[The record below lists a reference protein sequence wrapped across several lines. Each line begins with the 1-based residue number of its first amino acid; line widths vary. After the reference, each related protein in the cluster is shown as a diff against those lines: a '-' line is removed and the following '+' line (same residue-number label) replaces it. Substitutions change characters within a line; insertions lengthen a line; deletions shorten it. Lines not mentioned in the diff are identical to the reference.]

1 MSPKVSVVVPVCNV
15 EQYLPECIESIINQ
29 TLKEIEIILVDD
41 GSKDASGKICD
52 DYAQKDS
59 RIKVIHKKNAGLGA
73 AYNSGLRAAKGEYI
87 GLVESDDYILPEMY
101 EKEYKV
107 AKELNLDVLKAD
119 FIKFYGTPDSRTTE
133 YTNIT
138 LPQFYNKVLNVY
150 DDLSVFK
157 RSHNVIWTGLYK
169 NSFLKENKIL
179 FNETPGASYQDNGF
193 YFQTYALAQR
203 MYFMSEGFYMVRR
216 DNPNSSIK
224 SKEKVFCMCEEYAFI
239 YNFLKERNLLEKLK
253 GIFHVM
259 AYSNYINT
267 YNRIADEFKMSFL
280 ERFQTE
286 IRQAEE
292 KKELNKALFSKKEW
306 KEIQTLLKD
315 IKKFHQHKQKDT
327 AKNTSCKIKNF
338 IQKIKQFITKGNSK
352 ELTPSQQ
359 QKYYKKLSPS
369 LYPEELKK
377 WYKKN
382 TGMELNLNSPKT
394 FNEKLQWLKIYN
406 ATPLKTKL
414 ADKYLVRDWVKE
426 KIGEEYLTPLIGV
439 YDRFEDINIKELPER
454 FALKCNHGASW
465 NIIVKDKK
473 DFNSKEAQKKFKK
486 WLKTNFAF
494 HAGLEMQYKNIPP
507 KILVEEYLDIPNN
520 PIEYK
525 MFCFNGKFE
534 FCLLEL
540 DFFGSNPQRAFYDR
554 NWQECPFKIGKM
566 PKKSLDKKPKNF
578 DKMVELAE
586 ILCQGFAFVRVDF
599 YDVNGK
605 IYFGEMTFTS
615 GSGLS
620 YFEPQEYNLKLGEM
634 ITLPEPSPIP

>member
-73 AYNSGLRAAKGEYI
+73 AYNSGLKAAEGEYI

-133 YTNIT
+133 YTKIT

-150 DDLSVFK
+150 DDLSIFK

-169 NSFLKENKIL
+169 NSFLKGNKIF

-224 SKEKVFCMCEEYAFI
+224 SKAKVFCMCDEYAFI

-259 AYSNYINT
+259 AYSNYVAT
-267 YNRIADEFKMSFL
+267 YHRIADEFKISFL

-286 IRQAEE
+286 MQQA
-292 KKELNKALFSKKEW
+292 KARKELDKKLFSQKEW
-306 KEIQTLLKD
+306 QQITRLQKDIHAFEKPQTL
-315 IKKFHQHKQKDT
+315 
-327 AKNTSCKIKNF
+327 
-338 IQKIKQFITKGNSK
+338 
-352 ELTPSQQ
+352 
-359 QKYYKKLSPS
+359 
-369 LYPEELKK
+369 
-377 WYKKN
+377 
-382 TGMELNLNSPKT
+382 
-394 FNEKLQWLKIYN
+394 
-406 ATPLKTKL
+406 
-414 ADKYLVRDWVKE
+414 KE
-426 KIGEEYLTPLIGV
+426 KIFGL
-439 YDRFEDINIKELPER
+439 F
-454 FALKCNHGASW
+454 
-465 NIIVKDKK
+465 
-473 DFNSKEAQKKFKK
+473 
-486 WLKTNFAF
+486 LKTN
-494 HAGLEMQYKNIPP
+494 K
-507 KILVEEYLDIPNN
+507 
-520 PIEYK
+520 
-525 MFCFNGKFE
+525 
-534 FCLLEL
+534 
-540 DFFGSNPQRAFYDR
+540 
-554 NWQECPFKIGKM
+554 
-566 PKKSLDKKPKNF
+566 
-578 DKMVELAE
+578 
-586 ILCQGFAFVRVDF
+586 
-599 YDVNGK
+599 
-605 IYFGEMTFTS
+605 
-615 GSGLS
+615 
-620 YFEPQEYNLKLGEM
+620 
-634 ITLPEPSPIP
+634 